1 VHKDGENLDRPDAI
15 PETGRV
21 KTFDNW
27 AMTIGKAALK
37 KKMSAFSFLLALVLC
52 IMAGG
57 CKSKED
63 YREEIEQRGM
73 TYSADSFLDEVEA
86 DNKERVDLFIKA
98 GMNINVRDKDGNTAL
113 MLASMTGDPKIVNL
127 LIGKGAD
134 INARSTAGYTALMYV
149 SSKGD
154 TAMAGLLIKKGTDV
168 NIRNND
174 GDTALMLASLNGNF
188 EAAKLLVESGADVN
202 VRNNKGN
209 TALKY
214 SFLDSR
220 LEQLLRKAGARE

>member
-1 VHKDGENLDRPDAI
+1 MTTIQAAI
-15 PETGRV
+15 R
-21 KTFDNW
+21 KI
-27 AMTIGKAALK
+27 IGPLPL
-37 KKMSAFSFLLALVLC
+37 FLVLFLC
-52 IMAGG
+52 LIAGG
-57 CKSKED
+57 CKDKEG
-63 YREEIEQRGM
+63 YRKEIEHRGM
-73 TYSADSFLDEVEA
+73 TYTVDSFLNEVEA
-86 DNKERVDLFIKA
+86 DNKERIELFLKA

-113 MLASMTGDPKIVNL
+113 MLASMVGDPQIVNL

-134 INARSTAGYTALMYV
+134 INARSAAGYTALMYV

-154 TAMAGLLIKKGTDV
+154 TAMAKLLIKKGTDV

-174 GDTALMLASLNGNF
+174 GDTALMLASLNGNL

-202 VRNNKGN
+202 IRDNKGN

-214 SFLDSR
+214 SFLDAR

>member
-1 VHKDGENLDRPDAI
+1 LIEPDAI
-15 PETGRV
+15 PDTGRRE
-21 KTFDNW
+21 TFYNQS
-27 AMTIGKAALK
+27 MAAS
-37 KKMSAFSFLLALVLC
+37 KKMIRPFSFFLALFLC
-52 IMAGG
+52 IVAGG
-57 CKSKED
+57 CKDREG
-63 YREEIEQRGM
+63 YRKEIEQRGM
-73 TYSADSFLDEVEA
+73 TYSADSFLNEVEA

-98 GMNINVRDKDGNTAL
+98 GMNVNVRDKDGNTAL
-113 MLASMTGDPKIVNL
+113 MLASITGDPAIVTL

-154 TAMAGLLIKKGTDV
+154 TAMAKLLIKKGTDV

-174 GDTALMLASLNGNF
+174 GNTALMLASLNGNF
-188 EAAKLLVESGADVN
+188 ETAKLLVESGADVN
-202 VRNNKGN
+202 ARNNKGS

-214 SFLDSR
+214 SFLDTR